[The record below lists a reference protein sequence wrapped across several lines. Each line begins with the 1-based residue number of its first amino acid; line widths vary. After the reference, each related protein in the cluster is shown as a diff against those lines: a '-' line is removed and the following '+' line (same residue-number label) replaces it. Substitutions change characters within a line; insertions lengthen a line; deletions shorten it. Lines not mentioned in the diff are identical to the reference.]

1 MSYTILNSA
10 TAATGLI
17 AQPGRAV
24 NTFPSGLVRVDQ
36 TYLGLTANAATN
48 RATLAVGNNMPD
60 GNTSPCIDGLSI
72 YPEVQEVRR
81 EDGFTEYKVSAYGR
95 INTHGNADFNFE
107 DGLLNIRASVIFNG
121 TMTNSQNNV
130 PCLNEILIFSKVVLA
145 DAFPTKTLPAG
156 AVIRAWLPDYGNPGE
171 YVLFQEV
178 YPEGT
183 FVDEPGG
190 GNNNTI
196 TTTRTVAVTGEL
208 VQNSST
214 NFGHWKEQVLTLRA
228 LAVVHESISYT

>member
-1 MSYTILNSA
+1 MSYTLFNST
-10 TAATGLI
+10 TAATALI
-17 AQPGRAV
+17 AQPGRSV
-24 NTFPSGLVRVDQ
+24 STFPSGLVRVDQ
-36 TYLGLTANAATN
+36 TYLGLTANASTH
-48 RATLAVGNNMPD
+48 RAILAVGNDMPD
-60 GNTSPCIDGLSI
+60 GDSSPCIDGLKI
-72 YPEVQEVRR
+72 FPEVQEVRR
-81 EDGFTEYKVSAYGR
+81 EDGFTEYKVCAYGR
-95 INTHGNADFNFE
+95 INTHGKADSNFE
-107 DGLLNIRASVIFNG
+107 DGFVKISSSVIFNG

-156 AVIRAWLPDYGNPGE
+156 AVIRAWLPDEENPGE

-178 YPEGT
+178 YPPGT
-183 FVDEPGG
+183 FVVEPGG

-214 NFGHWKEQVLTLRA
+214 LFGHWKEQV
-228 LAVVHESISYT
+228 